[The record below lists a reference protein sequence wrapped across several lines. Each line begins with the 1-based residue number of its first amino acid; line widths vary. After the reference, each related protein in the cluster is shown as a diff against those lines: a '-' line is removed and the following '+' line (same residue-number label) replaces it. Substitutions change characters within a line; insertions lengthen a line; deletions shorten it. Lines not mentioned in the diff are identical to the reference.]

1 MKALTACTIVFLLFG
16 CASLPTPPPLTE
28 IHLVEGVIYCQ
39 HSEINKDTRH
49 YYIKSEAV
57 TGVPSQFLLQA
68 IYTIPGVANVYPSA
82 YKFSVAICPVY
93 SWDEI
98 EPQIYVR
105 IKEFLAAHEKSKEEP
120 AEDKSHGM

>member
-1 MKALTACTIVFLLFG
+1 MKTLVPILILIFAIG
-16 CASLPTPPPLTE
+16 CSTLPNPPPLTD

-57 TGVPSQFLLQA
+57 TGTPSQFLLQA

-82 YKFSVAICPVY
+82 YKFSVMISPVY

-98 EPQIYVR
+98 EPQIYSR
-105 IKEFLAAHEKSKEEP
+105 IREFLAAHEKSKGQ
-120 AEDKSHGM
+120 EDKTEGL

>member
-16 CASLPTPPPLTE
+16 CATLPTPPPLTE

-39 HSEINKDTRH
+39 HSELNKDTRH

-68 IYTIPGVANVYPSA
+68 IYKIPGIANIYPSP
-82 YKFSVAICPVY
+82 YKFTVAICPVY

-98 EPQIYVR
+98 EPQIYAR
-105 IKEFLAAHEKSKEEP
+105 IKEYLSAYEKIEENP
-120 AEDKSHGM
+120 VEDKAKGL